1 MEFVQLDPYGIRLP
15 VGGCLPPDQ
24 GVPGM
29 APSIALRDGGMMTE
43 LWPCT
48 SPARTQKA
56 AIIVTRSR
64 VTDGEVEDG
73 GWMVAQIKKITAK
86 SFPTFFYRV
95 HNPWNNGISIM
106 AGLDRKRGADF
117 IAMLQ
122 ELGGK
127 VCSTHTQRSSCIP
140 VAFLVL

>member
-1 MEFVQLDPYGIRLP
+1 M
-15 VGGCLPPDQ
+15 GGCLPPDQ

-73 GWMVAQIKKITAK
+73 GWMGEESVVVVVGAAVVGTR
-86 SFPTFFYRV
+86 SFGS
-95 HNPWNNGISIM
+95 N
-106 AGLDRKRGADF
+106 
-117 IAMLQ
+117 
-122 ELGGK
+122 
-127 VCSTHTQRSSCIP
+127 
-140 VAFLVL
+140 